1 MEKLLKFLKDE
12 EGIVA
17 IEYALI
23 ALLIAVAIVGT
34 VTALGGQLNTVF
46 TSIKN
51 SLSAAS

>member
-23 ALLIAVAIVGT
+23 ALLIAVAIVAT
-34 VTALGGQLNTVF
+34 VTALGGELKTVF
-46 TSIKN
+46 TNITTT
-51 SLSAAS
+51 LTSAS

>member
-23 ALLIAVAIVGT
+23 ALLIAVGIYAAVEGLGEKLVTVFGT
-34 VTALGGQLNTVF
+34 ITGKLGGD
-46 TSIKN
+46 
-51 SLSAAS
+51 